1 MADYYEILGIDRTAD
16 STQIRTAYKRLAMQ
30 FHPDRNPGNKE
41 AEEIFKNINEAY
53 HVLSDPLKKSRYDA
67 RLYAFIT
74 TSQHTDNYW
83 REAQR
88 NRYYQW
94 KQQRHDEYRF
104 DKNYFKIQGLAF
116 LVFIIISGFCFGLVR
131 TTYYFLAKHQAEI
144 WNENTRLI
152 QEVNGLFKGGK
163 IEEAF
168 TMINSLHEKDPME
181 FRFNFMRDS
190 LVGELRNI
198 ANTEFTSQDFTLAV
212 KHYNL
217 LKGYEGSSRL
227 ETLKKIASCEYY
239 LGHYEESLMAM
250 KHLHNQQPWN
260 LNLIYEIGMINYE
273 KLNNN
278 QEALQYF
285 TLGKKQF
292 KENLSEVYG
301 KAFEIVMD
309 PADAPDVYFQIFEA
323 RAKVNMTL
331 ENYKEAITD
340 CNWAIFLRPHIGE
353 PYRLRAISKLKH
365 KEYWYICDD
374 LAKAKQF
381 GSESVDALERKYCH
395 K

>member
-16 STQIRTAYKRLAMQ
+16 STQIRTAYKRLAMKY
-30 FHPDRNPGNKE
+30 HPDRNQGDKE
-41 AEEIFKNINEAY
+41 AEENFKNINEAY

-67 RLYAFIT
+67 RLYAYIT
-74 TSQHTDNYW
+74 TPHYTDHYW

-94 KQQRHDEYRF
+94 KQQKQDQRYRF
-104 DKNYFKIQGLAF
+104 DKEYFKIQGLAF

-131 TTYYFLAKHQAEI
+131 TSYYFIAKHQAEI

-152 QEVNGLFKGGK
+152 QEVNGLFGKGR

-168 TMINSLHEKDPME
+168 SMINTLQEKDPME

-190 LVGELRNI
+190 LVTELRNI
-198 ANTEFTSQDFTLAV
+198 ANAEFSSQDFKLAV
-212 KHYNL
+212 KHYSL
-217 LKGYEGSSRL
+217 LKGYEGSVRL
-227 ETLKKIASCEYY
+227 ETLEKIASCEYF
-239 LGHYEESLMAM
+239 LGNYDESLVAL

-260 LNLIYEIGMINYE
+260 MNLIYEIGMINFE
-273 KLNNN
+273 KLHNNK
-278 QEALQYF
+278 EALQYF

-309 PADAPDVYFQIFEA
+309 PADAPEVYFDIFEA
-323 RAKVNMTL
+323 RARVNIAV
-331 ENYKEAITD
+331 EDYEQAIKD
-340 CNWAIFLRPHIGE
+340 CNWAIFLRPHQGE
-353 PYRLRAISKLKH
+353 PYRLRAIAKVNH

-374 LAKAKQF
+374 LGKAKRF
-381 GSESVDALERKYCH
+381 GSKPVDDLEKKYCH
-395 K
+395 